1 MEVLHLDISWPM
13 ELSKVSLTYVS
24 REEAGGGES
33 YKGNDTS
40 LYILRFYNS
49 FVVVKKR
56 KENNSSARLK

>member
-40 LYILRFYNS
+40 LYIFFLNH
-49 FVVVKKR
+49 
-56 KENNSSARLK
+56 EILQ